1 MHKIDQEL
9 IARMTELKDFCELNG
24 YPLSDFLEEEIEYY
38 KVELTRQYNFYS
50 NNTK

>member
-1 MHKIDQEL
+1 MNAIDHEF

-38 KVELTRQYNFYS
+38 KVELARQYNYYRLS
-50 NNTK
+50 N

>member
-38 KVELTRQYNFYS
+38 KVELTRQYNYYKIS
-50 NNTK
+50 TE